1 MDTNAT
7 NIEPIQ
13 WWLHDTSFN
22 RISKIAIG
30 ALVLSIKNV
39 SIPKG
44 VVNDNTLI
52 VTFIIFDLE
61 KNVKAIEVQL
71 TNNFTK
77 LVLTKNNN

>member
-1 MDTNAT
+1 
-7 NIEPIQ
+7 
-13 WWLHDTSFN
+13 
-22 RISKIAIG
+22 
-30 ALVLSIKNV
+30 LSIKNV

-44 VVNDNTLI
+44 VVNDNTSI